1 MQVRPLTRA
10 IGAEVSEIQ
19 LADAIDR
26 SELASS
32 IDKLLVEHGVLF
44 FRDQKLSR
52 DQHVAFGGLFGEV
65 HIHPYARNL
74 GPEHPEILEIESDR
88 IDGFLDWHVDATFER
103 RPPIVSILYGRETPP
118 YGGDTLFASAA
129 AAYDALSP
137 VMQQCLEGLSALHS
151 SSAVFGRG
159 GSYTVDPASEQT
171 TTRHPVVRAHPSNG
185 RKVLYVNSQFTLCI
199 EGMHREE
206 GDLLLNFLWRHITHP
221 RFQVRFAWTPGS
233 VAMWDNRQ
241 VQHAVVADFAHTEGR
256 RRMERVAVLETSR

>member
-1 MQVRPLTRA
+1 
-10 IGAEVSEIQ
+10 
-19 LADAIDR
+19 
-26 SELASS
+26 
-32 IDKLLVEHGVLF
+32 VLF

-74 GPEHPEILEIESDR
+74 GPDHPEILEIQSDR

-103 RPPIVSILYGRETPP
+103 RPPIASILYGRETPP

-137 VMQQCLEGLSALHS
+137 VMQQCLEGLSALHT
-151 SSAVFGRG
+151 SSAIFGKG

-171 TTRHPVVRAHPSNG
+171 TTSHPVVRPHPSNG

-199 EGMHREE
+199 
-206 GDLLLNFLWRHITHP
+206 
-221 RFQVRFAWTPGS
+221 
-233 VAMWDNRQ
+233 
-241 VQHAVVADFAHTEGR
+241 
-256 RRMERVAVLETSR
+256 TSRIPASRCASLGPLVRSPCGTTARCSMQLSPTSRTPEGVAEWSGWQCRSPLDSR